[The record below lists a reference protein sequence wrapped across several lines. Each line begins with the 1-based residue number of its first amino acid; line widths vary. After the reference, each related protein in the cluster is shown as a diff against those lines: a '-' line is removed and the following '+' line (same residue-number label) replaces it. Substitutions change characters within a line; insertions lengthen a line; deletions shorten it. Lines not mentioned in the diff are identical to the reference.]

1 MDILSILISGFTEM
15 LSPGNILV
23 MIAGL
28 VFGIIGGML
37 PGIATVTAIAL
48 FVPFTFVMSP
58 TTALCALGAC
68 YTGAT
73 YGGANASI
81 LINTPR
87 QPASFVTTLDGYPM
101 TLKGKAEEALY
112 YALLASSAGGLFGAL
127 MLLFFYQPL
136 SSLGLKFGSE
146 SFFWMGILGLTTL
159 SAMFPNNI
167 PRSLLA
173 GLIGL
178 GLSTVGL
185 DPRGALPRFTFGYFP
200 LVQGLD
206 MVVLM
211 IAFFSISQM
220 LTILEDPADYIARYE
235 RNTHA
240 FTTAL
245 SVIMI
250 RRLKR
255 LLLISCG
262 LGTLIGMLP
271 GAGGNVA
278 AIISYNEARR
288 WSKHPEQVGTG
299 IPDGIVAPESA
310 NNASV
315 GGALI
320 PLMALGIPGSA
331 SAAVL
336 AGGLLAQGM
345 MPGPTMLEQNAD
357 VAFGFIVSLILAQ
370 IILIPVGYVLAKI
383 CTRILDVPKYY
394 VIPAVI
400 TLSFCGAY
408 ALRSSLFDLLVL
420 VIAGGLAYLC
430 AKVKLPPVS
439 MGLGVVLGPIVE
451 ESMMITIDR
460 CQNTSPLDL
469 FLFSPMSM
477 FFILCCIVITALP
490 FLTRKKHQQTSRK
503 PTPDQVKSIVSGESA
518 ALVITALITVI
529 YLCQALE
536 LKGSSWIFPTF
547 IAVSIL
553 IITPFCIYQY
563 IKNRPVKETLSYKY
577 STILIYYTI
586 IVLTYALI
594 YEIGLYQS
602 MFICMLAMLIY
613 STSLR
618 NKKLNIKI
626 MFHYI
631 IISAIVIGIQFI
643 VFVHFLHIE
652 APESALFS

>member
-1 MDILSILISGFTEM
+1 MDILSVLGGGLVEM
-15 LSPGNILV
+15 LTPGNLLV
-23 MIAGL
+23 MITGL

-81 LINTPR
+81 LINTPG

-112 YALLASSAGGLFGAL
+112 YALLASSAGGLFGAF

-159 SAMFPNNI
+159 SAMFPGNVA
-167 PRSLLA
+167 RSLAA

-220 LTILEDPADYIARYE
+220 LSILEDPADYIARYE
-235 RNTHA
+235 RDSRAFFHA
-240 FTTAL
+240 LRVMAG
-245 SVIMI
+245 
-250 RRLKR
+250 RCKR

-288 WSKHPEQVGTG
+288 WSKHPEQFGTG
-299 IPDGIVAPESA
+299 IAEGIVAPESA

-345 MPGPTMLEQNAD
+345 MPGPTMLEQNSS

-370 IILIPVGYVLAKI
+370 IVLIPVGYVLAKI

-394 VIPAVI
+394 VIPSVI

-439 MGLGVVLGPIVE
+439 MGLGVVLGPIIE
-451 ESMMITIDR
+451 ESMIITIDR
-460 CQNTSPLDL
+460 CQNSNPLDL
-469 FLFSPMSM
+469 FLFSPMSI
-477 FFILCCIVITALP
+477 FFIICCIVIIILP
-490 FLTRKKHQQTSRK
+490 LITGKKHRRTTNEGVSGQRK
-503 PTPDQVKSIVSGESA
+503 ALVSGESL
-518 ALVITALITVI
+518 ALVILGVIAAL
-529 YLCQALE
+529 YLYAALQ
-536 LKGSSWIFPTF
+536 LKGNSWIFPAF
-547 IAVSIL
+547 IAVSLLVL
-553 IITPFCIYQY
+553 IPFCLYRY
-563 IKNRPVKETLSYKY
+563 ATCRPEKKPLAFRPGIIAVYYLIMTAGYFLIRPLGLYTSMFLCMAAMLVY
-577 STILIYYTI
+577 STTLRNMAFRAG
-586 IVLTYALI
+586 LLLHYALVSI
-594 YEIGLYQS
+594 AVVGVQYL
-602 MFICMLAMLIY
+602 
-613 STSLR
+613 
-618 NKKLNIKI
+618 
-626 MFHYI
+626 
-631 IISAIVIGIQFI
+631 

-652 APESALFS
+652 APESMFLI